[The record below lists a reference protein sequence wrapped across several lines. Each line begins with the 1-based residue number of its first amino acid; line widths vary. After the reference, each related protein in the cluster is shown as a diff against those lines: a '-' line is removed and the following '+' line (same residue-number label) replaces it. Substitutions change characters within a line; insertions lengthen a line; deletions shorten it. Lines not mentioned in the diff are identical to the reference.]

1 MTPKTCH
8 ECGSSELIEQGVY
21 THGTW
26 IRTLTCWTCSE
37 CSTIVS
43 VTEDVRED
51 DPLPA

>member
-1 MTPKTCH
+1 MADKTCP
-8 ECGSSELIEQGVY
+8 ECGSLELIEQGVY

-26 IRTLTCWTCSE
+26 IRTLTCVTCRE

-43 VTEDVRED
+43 LEEFRED